1 MRGITRL
8 PEPQILI
15 ARKVNWLNDLLAS
28 AKVRPDSSKYA
39 HIQIKTQLNSM
50 SFNKCFYCETK
61 LKGKTMEIDHHIE
74 VSVNINLSYE
84 WTNLYLSCDSC
95 NNKIPHSSIAINTA
109 LDPCLNTDAEIET
122 HLTFNDEFI
131 EPKNNSMLGLTTI
144 QKYRL
149 DSEVLDTRRLKSLKT
164 FLKLV
169 IEIQKNQAQEA
180 RNNLTV
186 DERNAMYR
194 FKSID
199 NSYSLMFT
207 VLLEKYGF

>member
-15 ARKVNWLNDLLAS
+15 DRKVNWLNDLLAS
-28 AKVRPDSSKYA
+28 GKIRPDSSKYA

-61 LKGKTMEIDHHIE
+61 LKGKTKEIDHHIE
-74 VSVNINLSYE
+74 VSVNRNLSYE
-84 WTNLYLSCDSC
+84 WHNLYLSCDSC

-109 LDPCLNTDAEIET
+109 LDPCINTDDEIKE
-122 HLTFNDEFI
+122 HLTFDDELI
-131 EPKNNSMLGLTTI
+131 EPKNNSPFGLTTI

-149 DSEVLDTRRLKSLKT
+149 DSEVLDTRRLKSLKK
-164 FLKLV
+164 FLKLF
-169 IEIQKNQAQEA
+169 IEIQKKQVQEA
-180 RNNLTV
+180 RNHLSI
-186 DERNAMYR
+186 DESNAINR
-194 FKSID
+194 FKNID

-207 VLLEKYGF
+207 SLLDKYGL

>member
-1 MRGITRL
+1 MRGIIRL

-15 ARKVNWLNDLLAS
+15 DRKVNWLNDLLVS
-28 AKVRPDSSKYA
+28 GKKRPDSSKYA

-61 LKGKTMEIDHHIE
+61 LKGKSKEIDHHIE
-74 VSVNINLSYE
+74 VSVNRNLSYE
-84 WTNLYLSCDSC
+84 WSNLYLSCDSC
-95 NNKIPHSSIAINTA
+95 NNKVPHSSIAINIA
-109 LDPCLNTDAEIET
+109 LDPCINTDAEIQT

-131 EPKNNSMLGLTTI
+131 EPKNNSPFGLTTI

-169 IEIQKNQAQEA
+169 IEIKNHQVQEA
-180 RNNLTV
+180 RDNLTA
-186 DERNAMYR
+186 DEINALQR
-194 FKSID
+194 FKNID
-199 NSYSLMFT
+199 NSFSLMFT
-207 VLLEKYGF
+207 VLLDKYGL

>member
-8 PEPQILI
+8 HEPQILI
-15 ARKVNWLNDLLAS
+15 DRKVNWLNDLLVSGKA
-28 AKVRPDSSKYA
+28 RPDSSKYA

-61 LKGKTMEIDHHIE
+61 LKGKTKEIDHHIE

-84 WTNLYLSCDSC
+84 WSNLYLSCDSC
-95 NNKIPHSSIAINTA
+95 NNKVPHSSIAINIA
-109 LDPCLNTDAEIET
+109 LDPCLNTDAEIQT
-122 HLTFNDEFI
+122 HLTFNDELI
-131 EPKNNSMLGLTTI
+131 EPKNNSPLGLTTI

-169 IEIQKNQAQEA
+169 IEIQKNQVQEA

-186 DERNAMYR
+186 DERNAIHR
-194 FKSID
+194 FKNID

-207 VLLEKYGF
+207 VLLDKYGF